1 MTILEVISYIVTVL
15 TLVGTVANAFQKS
28 WCFYLWIVTNLFW
41 VVYNFTI
48 QQYQQAIIYIVNT
61 IICVIGIVK
70 WKSKKIRK

>member
-41 VVYNFTI
+41 VVYNITI
-48 QQYQQAIIYIVNT
+48 QQYQQAIIYSVNT
-61 IICVIGIVK
+61 IICVIGIVN
-70 WKSKKIRK
+70 WRKNK

>member
-41 VVYNFTI
+41 IIYNITI

-61 IICVIGIVK
+61 IICVIGIVNWHK
-70 WKSKKIRK
+70 NK